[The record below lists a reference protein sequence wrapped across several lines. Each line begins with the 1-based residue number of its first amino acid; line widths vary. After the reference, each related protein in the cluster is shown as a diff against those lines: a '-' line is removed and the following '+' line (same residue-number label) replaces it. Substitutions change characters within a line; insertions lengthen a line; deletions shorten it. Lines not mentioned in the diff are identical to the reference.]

1 MDPNIEQ
8 LLPRYVLVKYATRG
22 LVQEGRLSPLFS
34 QLYALAATT
43 FMSIHLIRCWWYHN
57 SHLRNTV
64 AADKNGTPVLVRVS
78 AQAASNSNISEAIL

>member
-1 MDPNIEQ
+1 MKLSNIDHHIEQ

-43 FMSIHLIRCWWYHN
+43 FVSIHFIRC
-57 SHLRNTV
+57 
-64 AADKNGTPVLVRVS
+64 VL
-78 AQAASNSNISEAIL
+78 ASSLVVDLFIYYS

>member
-1 MDPNIEQ
+1 MDHNIEQ

-43 FMSIHLIRCWWYHN
+43 FMSIHLIRCCW
-57 SHLRNTV
+57 
-64 AADKNGTPVLVRVS
+64 
-78 AQAASNSNISEAIL
+78 